1 MTDDLL
7 RQNELEF
14 WSLVDF
20 NFYKPVVVEY
30 AADLLVNKYASAFEN
45 DDVILNLNRVNKLQ
59 TACSSCS
66 PKR

>member
-1 MTDDLL
+1 MTDDVL

-20 NFYKPVVVEY
+20 DFDPVEVEY

-45 DDVILNLNRVNKLQ
+45 DDVILNLNRVNKLRDGMFQ
-59 TACSSCS
+59 LLT
-66 PKR
+66 